1 MLLSDIPVP
10 DTTAAGL
17 AREVCQHFHSP
28 ALVNH
33 CERAYRFGAALGI
46 SQQLSFDPELLYVA
60 AMFHDSGL
68 AGAFDNVSRP
78 FEDAGGDVA
87 WVFAAGAGWRVAR
100 RNRVAEIIVRHMW
113 QSVDPAMDVEG
124 YLLESSTSLDITG
137 TGADNWPLPLRTEVI
152 RHFPRLDLATE
163 FGRCFA
169 DQADRKPSC
178 NAARS
183 VRNGIIQALA
193 ANPLEQLA

>member
-1 MLLSDIPVP
+1 MLLSEIPVP
-10 DTTAAGL
+10 DTQAAQL
-17 AREVCQHFHSP
+17 AREVCRHFHSE

-33 CERAYRFGAALGI
+33 CERAYRFGAALGM
-46 SQQLSFDPELLYVA
+46 QQELTFDPELLYVA

-68 AGAFDNVSRP
+68 TQSFDNVSRP
-78 FEDAGGDVA
+78 FEHAGGDVG
-87 WVFAAGAGWRVAR
+87 WVFAAGVGWRLAR

-113 QSVDPAMDVEG
+113 QAVDPALDVEG

-137 TGADNWPLPLRTEVI
+137 AGAELWPSELKAEIVRV
-152 RHFPRLDLATE
+152 FPRLNLAAE

-169 DQADRKPSC
+169 EQAARKPES

-183 VRNGIIQALA
+183 VALGLVERLA
-193 ANPLEQLA
+193 DNPLEQLG